1 MGDLRPRSVGTP
13 VASLR
18 GPLGDFLSEVSLA
31 PLLKQPGRRSYAAA
45 GLQALQSGSALGAQR
60 DPGRGRGGSPDGKAT
75 RQNPTGEPPKP
86 RGAGQPPRPRSS
98 PAACPASGGFSAS
111 SCKIPRWNP
120 ARRSGAADWT
130 GGVGGSSPHRRF
142 LSFLGRYLPR
152 RQARARRSFSA
163 SLPRLLPQELNGLE
177 KATCELH
184 LFSLR
189 VDNSIY
195 SVIFRNVYNYGMRH
209 AANCMHFRSE
219 MRVIRASR
227 ARGDLCCLS

>member
-1 MGDLRPRSVGTP
+1 MTPGGEEGAAPTAGLRGKTPLGHRRSRGEP
-13 VASLR
+13 GNLR
-18 GPLGDFLSEVSLA
+18 GP
-31 PLLKQPGRRSYAAA
+31 AAA
-45 GLQALQSGSALGAQR
+45 RRPARLRADFQLLGAKSR
-60 DPGRGRGGSPDGKAT
+60 AGILRGGRGLRTGRGGA
-75 RQNPTGEPPKP
+75 
-86 RGAGQPPRPRSS
+86 
-98 PAACPASGGFSAS
+98 
-111 SCKIPRWNP
+111 
-120 ARRSGAADWT
+120 
-130 GGVGGSSPHRRF
+130 GGSSPHRRY
-142 LSFLGRYLPR
+142 LPFLGRYLPR
-152 RQARARRSFSA
+152 RQSGTRRSFSA

-227 ARGDLCCLS
+227 ARGDLCFLS